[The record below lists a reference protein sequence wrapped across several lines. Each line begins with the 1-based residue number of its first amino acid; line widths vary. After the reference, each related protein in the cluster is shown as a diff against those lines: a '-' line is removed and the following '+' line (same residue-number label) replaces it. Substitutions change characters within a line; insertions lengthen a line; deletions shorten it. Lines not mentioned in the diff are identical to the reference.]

1 MSSRLSTDS
10 SHSPLSSG
18 PHYVGHRKR
27 VREKFRKTKGVG
39 WQDYEILELF
49 LFFFI
54 PYKDTKPIAKA
65 LLDRFG
71 SFEAMALA
79 EESALCEVPGIGTAS
94 ALALNV
100 YGEMIRRQ
108 AFQKIK
114 EAPLLDSWKNVLEYC
129 RLNDGYRNTENVHIL
144 FMNSKNYMIA
154 DEVLFSGT
162 LDQAPFYIRDII
174 KRALEL
180 QAAAMILVHNHP
192 SGDPTPSAA
201 DIDVTRKL
209 AAAAELMKIRLHD
222 HLIIAKCSYTSLR
235 DLGAF

>member
-1 MSSRLSTDS
+1 M
-10 SHSPLSSG
+10 
-18 PHYVGHRKR
+18 
-27 VREKFRKTKGVG
+27 REKFRKTKGIG

-65 LLDRFG
+65 LLARFG
-71 SFEAMALA
+71 SFEAMAMA
-79 EESALCEVPGIGTAS
+79 EEKALCEVAGIGTGTAV
-94 ALALNV
+94 ALNV

-114 EAPLLDSWKNVLEYC
+114 RTSLLDSWKNVLEYC
-129 RLNDGYRNTENVHIL
+129 RVHDGYRETESVHIL
-144 FMNSKNYMIA
+144 FLNTKNYLIS
-154 DEVLFSGT
+154 DEVLFAGT
-162 LDQAPFYIRDII
+162 IDQAPFYIRDVI

-180 QAAAMILVHNHP
+180 QAAAMILIHNHP
-192 SGDPTPSAA
+192 SGDSTPSTA

-209 AAAAELMKIRLHD
+209 AAAAELMNIRLHD
-222 HLIIAKCSYTSLR
+222 HLIITKMGYTSLR